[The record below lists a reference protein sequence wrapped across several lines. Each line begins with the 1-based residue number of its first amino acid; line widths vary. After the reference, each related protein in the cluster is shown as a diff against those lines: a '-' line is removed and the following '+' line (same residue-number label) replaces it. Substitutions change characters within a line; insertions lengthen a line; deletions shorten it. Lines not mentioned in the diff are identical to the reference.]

1 MNTTAE
7 FAVALLV
14 HYSFDLGGYTAG
26 ELIDHW
32 LKDYSATWVCQGV
45 VEALYQGRY
54 KAVSVEQILVF
65 WNRRGQPL
73 YHHNHEF
80 ERLICGN
87 VTIGFKSGDDDS
99 VVVKASGTG
108 EETPV
113 QLVNATTN
121 VPHRRSIE
129 QFTPT
134 ADCSDFHIKLKT
146 IAQHNH
152 RSQESGVRSQESQP
166 LRDSE

>member
-14 HYSFDLGGYTAG
+14 HYSFDLGGYTASQ
-26 ELIDHW
+26 LIDHW
-32 LKDYSATWVCQGV
+32 LKDYSATWLCQGV

-54 KAVSVEQILVF
+54 KAVSVEQILIF
-65 WNRRGQPL
+65 WHRRGQPL

-87 VTIGFKSGDDDS
+87 VTIGSKNGNDDS
-99 VVVKASGTG
+99 VVVKAASGTG
-108 EETPV
+108 EETLV
-113 QLVNATTN
+113 RLVNTSTN

-134 ADCSDFHIKLKT
+134 ADCSNFHTKLKT
-146 IAQHNH
+146 IAQHNY
-152 RSQESGVRSQESQP
+152 RSQ
-166 LRDSE
+166 DSRLASPGQ